1 MQDAEAAACQL
12 LMTLKTRWLNKKC
25 LCPKNP
31 SSRLLHCAPVQG
43 SLCSILS
50 CDDDL
55 LCEAVCV
62 PC

>member
-1 MQDAEAAACQL
+1 
-12 LMTLKTRWLNKKC
+12 MTLKTRWLNKKC

>member
-1 MQDAEAAACQL
+1 ML
-12 LMTLKTRWLNKKC
+12 LVTLKTQWLNKKC
-25 LCPKNP
+25 LCPKKP

-50 CDDDL
+50 YIDDL
-55 LCEAVCV
+55 VCEAVCV